1 MKDLS
6 LFFLIA
12 FVTIPAKSD
21 DPLCAGLP
29 HDEEVV
35 FASPLDCTQYYK
47 CFNGVFSIEKC
58 PEGLYFSEYN
68 ERCVSAEY
76 AECQGGSGTPSDSSS
91 TLPGK

>member
-1 MKDLS
+1 MVR
-6 LFFLIA
+6 FLVSIDMYLDYDN
-12 FVTIPAKSD
+12 IIL